1 MKKGKKNPE
10 KKLTR
15 ELITSKHHAEH
26 GKHKLILILDHLKRT
41 YNIGK
46 IIRSAEVF
54 SIYEIHLIGTKEF
67 DPYPAKGAIKR
78 VKIKFFDSLYDS
90 IKKLK
95 EENYQVFVLDAHTD
109 DYLHEVK
116 LPEKTALVIGHE
128 EFGANLE
135 DIESAD
141 YQKVKIKQ
149 YGKTESLNV
158 SIATS
163 IGVYEYLRQN
173 GFH

>member
-1 MKKGKKNPE
+1 MKKGKKNPK

-15 ELITSKHHAEH
+15 ELITSKHSAQA

-54 SIYEIHLIGTKEF
+54 SICEVHLVGIKEF

-78 VKIKFFDSLYDS
+78 VVLKFFDSLDQS
-90 IKKLK
+90 INHLK
-95 EENYQVFVLDAHTD
+95 EQDYQIYVLDAHTEN
-109 DYLHEVK
+109 YLHDIK
-116 LPEKTALVIGHE
+116 LPEKTALVIGNE
-128 EFGANLE
+128 ENGPNLE
-135 DIESAD
+135 QITNDD
-141 YQKVKIKQ
+141 YEKLKIKQ
-149 YGKTESLNV
+149 YGSTESLNV
-158 SIATS
+158 SVATS

-173 GFH
+173 GFN